1 MTKKISIVLVDD
13 SKSLC
18 EYIADYFSKTE
29 ELEVIGVAHDGAEG
43 YKMICEM
50 KPDVA
55 LMDIVMPKM
64 DGLELLE
71 RLHTTK
77 MDKKITYIML
87 SAVGNDSITRKAIQ
101 LGAHYYIVKPFEKM
115 DVLTKKSVRFTL
127 QCTRKRRGNLV
138 LFKWKGMRQFRRV
151 RAEFPIRLMRKI
163 YRLLLLM

>member
-13 SKSLC
+13 SKLLC
-18 EYIADYFSKTE
+18 EYISDYFSKTE
-29 ELEVIGVAHDGAEG
+29 DLDVIGVAHDGAEG
-43 YKMICEM
+43 YEMICEKM
-50 KPDVA
+50 PDVA

-71 RLHTTK
+71 HLQTTK

-115 DVLTKKSVRFTL
+115 DVLTKKIRQIYQTVNEEAESKPDFLQPETNSVIPEGKSRIP
-127 QCTRKRRGNLV
+127 N
-138 LFKWKGMRQFRRV
+138 
-151 RAEFPIRLMRKI
+151 
-163 YRLLLLM
+163 